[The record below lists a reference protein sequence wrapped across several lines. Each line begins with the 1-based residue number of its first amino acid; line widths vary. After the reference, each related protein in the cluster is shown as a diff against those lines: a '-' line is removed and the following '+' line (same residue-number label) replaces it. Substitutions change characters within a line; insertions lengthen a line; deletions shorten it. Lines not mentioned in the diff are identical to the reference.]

1 MEWTMVL
8 HVLGFVLTMIAARV
22 ERKVENIKKKEGGAK

>member
-8 HVLGFVLTMIAARV
+8 HVLGFVLTMIAAQLEKKSENEKNQR
-22 ERKVENIKKKEGGAK
+22 RKL